1 MKAKL
6 MSAAAPAGAGFTLAA
21 GPGGAPGGRPAG
33 GPKVWALV
41 FEPGEEAIAGLT
53 AFAREHR
60 LAGSQLTAIG
70 AFSDVTLGYF
80 QRESREYRRIR
91 LEEQVE
97 VLSLVGDIA
106 LENGQPKVH
115 AHVVIGR
122 GDATVRGGHLL
133 EGHVWPTLEVILQE
147 SPRQL
152 VRRFDP
158 AIGIALIDLDAAE
171 PPAQAATPPPAAPGG
186 PLGAAARAP
195 APPPSRRSSRPP
207 KPP

>member
-1 MKAKL
+1 MKAKC
-6 MSAAAPAGAGFTLAA
+6 MSQ
-21 GPGGAPGGRPAG
+21 GPGPAI
-33 GPKVWALV
+33 WTLV
-41 FEPGEEAIAGLT
+41 FEAGDEAMSGLN
-53 AFAREHR
+53 AFARDHH

-97 VLSLVGDIA
+97 VLSLVGDVA
-106 LENGQPKVH
+106 LENGQPRVH

-133 EGHVWPTLEVILQE
+133 EGHVWPTLEVVVQE

-158 AIGIALIDLDAAE
+158 EVGIALIDLDAAE
-171 PPAQAATPPPAAPGG
+171 PQPAAAAPAAP
-186 PLGAAARAP
+186 PPGAVATGMH
-195 APPPSRRSSRPP
+195 SGSP
-207 KPP
+207 KS

>member
-1 MKAKL
+1 MKAKR
-6 MSAAAPAGAGFTLAA
+6 MSAGAGASA
-21 GPGGAPGGRPAG
+21 RPASWPG
-33 GPKVWALV
+33 KPEPAGSAVWALV
-41 FEPGEEAIAGLT
+41 FERGDEAIAGLN
-53 AFAREHR
+53 AFAREHG

-80 QRESREYRRIR
+80 ERNSREYRRIR

-122 GDATVRGGHLL
+122 ADATVRGGHLL
-133 EGHVWPTLEVILQE
+133 EGHVWPTLEVIVRE
-147 SPRQL
+147 SPHHL

-158 AIGIALIDLDAAE
+158 EVGIALIDLDAE
-171 PPAQAATPPPAAPGG
+171 PPAAATVEAATKTPVAPG
-186 PLGAAARAP
+186 
-195 APPPSRRSSRPP
+195 PPRTRQASSKLR
-207 KPP
+207 

>member
-1 MKAKL
+1 MKAKR
-6 MSAAAPAGAGFTLAA
+6 MSAGAAAPAGS
-21 GPGGAPGGRPAG
+21 PGSPAQPESRG
-33 GPKVWALV
+33 SAVWALV
-41 FEPGEEAIAGLT
+41 FERGDEAIAGLT

-80 QRESREYRRIR
+80 ERTGREYRRIR

-122 GDATVRGGHLL
+122 ADATVRGGHLL

-147 SPRQL
+147 SPHQL

-158 AIGIALIDLDAAE
+158 EVGIALIDLDAAE
-171 PPAQAATPPPAAPGG
+171 PPPAASATAAGTSAAGAAPAEAATTAAAAPG
-186 PLGAAARAP
+186 
-195 APPPSRRSSRPP
+195 PPPTRQAKP
-207 KPP
+207 KIR